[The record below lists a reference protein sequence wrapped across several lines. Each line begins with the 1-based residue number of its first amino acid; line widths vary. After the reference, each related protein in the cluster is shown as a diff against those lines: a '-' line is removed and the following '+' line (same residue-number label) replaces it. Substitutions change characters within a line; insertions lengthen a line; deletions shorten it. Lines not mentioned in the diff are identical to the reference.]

1 MIRAVVVAL
10 FVALAAP
17 VVSAQ
22 PAPAPSDLAARTAAR
37 REAIKKRIRAL
48 RAYTLTTALQLD
60 EQGASRLFPVLAKW
74 DDVTDRL
81 LVQRVELT
89 RRLRGADGL
98 DPRTANQLID
108 DAIANQRAFWDLEDK
123 RLAEIRKILSPQQ
136 TAKLIVVLPEFE
148 RKIQNQLKRAIQKQ
162 AKPGRQNPGR
172 ANPLNGDDD
181 LDGDDDVEPG
191 ELPPMP
197 APQPARSG
205 PPKQAMPCDP
215 YDTRAGC
222 KR

>member
-1 MIRAVVVAL
+1 MIRALIVS
-10 FVALAAP
+10 FGVALAVATTAP

-22 PAPAPSDLAARTAAR
+22 PAPRDLAARSAAR

-60 EQGASRLFPVLAKW
+60 EQTAARLFPLLAKW

-81 LVQRVELT
+81 LVQRVDLT
-89 RRLRGADGL
+89 RRLRAADGI

-108 DAIANQRAFWDLEDK
+108 EAIANQRAFWDLEDK
-123 RLAEIRKILSPQQ
+123 RLAEIRKMLSPQQ

-148 RKIQNQLKRAIQKQ
+148 RKIQNQLKRAIQKR
-162 AKPGRQNPGR
+162 ASPGR
-172 ANPLNGDDD
+172 ARQQQQLSGDDD
-181 LDGDDDVEPG
+181 DDIDDDVEQG
-191 ELPPMP
+191 ELP

-205 PPKQAMPCDP
+205 PPKQAQPCDP